1 MFGEEFGDCWHE
13 IPGVSGLELS
23 GDLRFRGPRVLRK
36 LRHDCNGRPYV
47 QARKVVNHESDGRV
61 REGRVML
68 HRAVMSVVLGR
79 QLGRDEFVCHRDDD
93 RRNNWPQNLY
103 IGDYHSNAADSLR
116 NGGRVRGEQHPF
128 AKLSDEQV
136 REIRRA
142 LARGSGVVTLPEP
155 VGCIGARSAGS
166 STACVASRASH
177 AKHDSNLVGKDPPL
191 RRLPGRTKPLRGGKD
206 PGLVHKL
213 SASAT
218 RSIDSDFAPC
228 LYQRDAPC
236 YSSAWLRLAA
246 ASVRFFTSR
255 LPGTLPRTRP
265 LPIYSIYIK
274 AKAVPVAASSSEIAS
289 ARPTGPEFRPRSFT
303 ALRIQ
308 HSSKDAPGLYNILIL
323 TYISGPVED
332 STRRSP
338 R

>member
-1 MFGEEFGDCWHE
+1 MDDKTWLVINRLWQENSSNSQGVRGLGGKWPSLGGPLSDLAQSSPHRRANLHWKHLVRGGAVMFGEEFGDCWHE

-136 REIRRA
+136 
-142 LARGSGVVTLPEP
+142 P
-155 VGCIGARSAGS
+155 
-166 STACVASRASH
+166 RASC
-177 AKHDSNLVGKDPPL
+177 G
-191 RRLPGRTKPLRGGKD
+191 
-206 PGLVHKL
+206 
-213 SASAT
+213 SAT
-218 RSIDSDFAPC
+218 TASWPIVIAERSW
-228 LYQRDAPC
+228 RDVGSCWGPPRKPTRTC
-236 YSSAWLRLAA
+236 SIHCR
-246 ASVRFFTSR
+246 SVNR
-255 LPGTLPRTRP
+255 
-265 LPIYSIYIK
+265 
-274 AKAVPVAASSSEIAS
+274 
-289 ARPTGPEFRPRSFT
+289 
-303 ALRIQ
+303 Q
-308 HSSKDAPGLYNILIL
+308 
-323 TYISGPVED
+323 
-332 STRRSP
+332 
-338 R
+338 